1 MCTCGIK
8 LSSDAKD
15 WIWETNEDIRK
26 GMVLIDRTAKPI
38 ASWGFEAEVWAF
50 DGNDKTLSNSF

>member
-1 MCTCGIK
+1 
-8 LSSDAKD
+8 
-15 WIWETNEDIRK
+15 
-26 GMVLIDRTAKPI
+26 MVLIDRTAKPI